1 MRSHKVK
8 AVRQFL
14 IFVTACVVDSNC
26 HANLPS
32 PSQVVNESWL
42 LNGLRWLLDRLLLLF
57 RAHRSDYNCAPIAVS
72 FSLKVTFYSLCFG
85 SHNFAER
92 SLKNPDLLSFR
103 ACLRIKNSES

>member
-14 IFVTACVVDSNC
+14 IFVTACVVDGNC

-42 LNGLRWLLDRLLLLF
+42 LDGMRWLLNRLLLLF
-57 RAHRSDYNCAPIAVS
+57 RAHRSDYNCAPIAVC
-72 FSLKVTFYSLCFG
+72 FSLQVTLYSLCFS

-92 SLKNPDLLSFR
+92 SLKNPDCLS
-103 ACLRIKNSES
+103 L